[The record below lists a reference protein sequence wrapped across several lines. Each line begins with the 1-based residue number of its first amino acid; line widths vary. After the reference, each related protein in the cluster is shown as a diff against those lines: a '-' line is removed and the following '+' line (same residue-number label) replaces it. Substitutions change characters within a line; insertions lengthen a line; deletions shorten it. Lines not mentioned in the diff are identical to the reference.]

1 MSDFLVAGDRCNPV
15 HRAFVPGFFYEHPRP
30 LAPGPTF
37 ASKAPLLSVV
47 VIAAA
52 RFGGM
57 RHRTRADLELCARR
71 GAAALADGHAAQ
83 VRHHAQ
89 PRPTAEPAGSAAGR
103 SPHQGIESGLGS
115 AGHQCP
121 PHAAGGRGWR
131 NKSRDAGGAGRPALT
146 RHRAAI
152 ERRLQCVHNAESR
165 VSPAPE
171 AGARRIAIDRGPPGP
186 TRSTNDG
193 PPCCTS

>member
-57 RHRTRADLELCARR
+57 RHYLTKARI
-71 GAAALADGHAAQ
+71 LAEREGF
-83 VRHHAQ
+83 
-89 PRPTAEPAGSAAGR
+89 GL
-103 SPHQGIESGLGS
+103 SG
-115 AGHQCP
+115 
-121 PHAAGGRGWR
+121 
-131 NKSRDAGGAGRPALT
+131 
-146 RHRAAI
+146 
-152 ERRLQCVHNAESR
+152 V
-165 VSPAPE
+165 V
-171 AGARRIAIDRGPPGP
+171 
-186 TRSTNDG
+186 
-193 PPCCTS
+193 